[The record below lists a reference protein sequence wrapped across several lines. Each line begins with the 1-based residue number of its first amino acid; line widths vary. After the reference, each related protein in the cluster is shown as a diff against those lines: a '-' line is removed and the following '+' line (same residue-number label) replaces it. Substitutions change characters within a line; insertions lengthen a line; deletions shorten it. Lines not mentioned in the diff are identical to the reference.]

1 MKHEE
6 HRTND
11 AERYGVNEPNPKQEE
26 KTMKK
31 KLALLLA
38 SVMAVGM
45 LAGCGG
51 GTSTATSTPAS
62 GAASGSTGTSTAASE
77 PGTASD
83 MRVDVFYY
91 DFSDIYISSVRT
103 AMDEQLKAMGIEP
116 NNWDAAGSQPTQ
128 TDQVNTAITAGSDL
142 LIVNIVETSTSD
154 PAKDIVEAAR
164 TADIPVIFFNRE
176 VADNEVINSYEKC
189 AFVGTNAPDAGHM
202 QGEMIGK
209 YLLANYDTVDLNG
222 DGTISYVMFK
232 GQEGNAE
239 AEARTQYAVEDANA
253 LLTEAGKP
261 ELAYYDPNAS
271 TKYLVDTAGKWSA
284 QAANDYM
291 VTLLGS
297 YNEDNNNMVELVICN
312 NDGMA
317 EGAISALQNVGYNQG
332 VDENGEPLSVNI
344 PVFGVDATDS
354 AKALI
359 KDGKMVGSIKQD
371 AVGMASTINTLV
383 KNVQDGAELMA
394 NTDQFVVDEGVA
406 KIRVPYQMY
415 DAATQE

>member
-1 MKHEE
+1 
-6 HRTND
+6 
-11 AERYGVNEPNPKQEE
+11 
-26 KTMKK
+26 MKK
-31 KLALLLA
+31 KLALLLSA
-38 SVMAVGM
+38 ILAVSM
-45 LAGCGG
+45 LASCGG
-51 GTSTATSTPAS
+51 SSAGSTAST
-62 GAASGSTGTSTAASE
+62 GSTTGSSVAQSASE
-77 PGTASD
+77 LQ
-83 MRVDVFYY
+83 VDVFYY
-91 DFSDIYISSVRT
+91 DFSDVYISTVRT

-116 NNWDAAGSQPTQ
+116 KNWDAAGSQPTQ
-128 TDQVNTAITAGSDL
+128 TDQVKTAITAGSDL

-154 PAKDIVEAAR
+154 PAKDIVDAAKA
-164 TADIPVIFFNRE
+164 ADIPVIFFNRE
-176 VADNEVINSYEKC
+176 VADNDVINSYEKC

-202 QGEMIGK
+202 QGEMIGE

-222 DGTISYVMFK
+222 DGNISYVLFK

-253 LLTEAGKP
+253 ILTEAGKP
-261 ELAYYDPNAS
+261 ELVYYDSKAT
-271 TKYLVDTAGKWSA
+271 TKYLVDAAGKWSA

-297 YNEDNNNMVELVICN
+297 YNKDNNNMVELIICN

-317 EGAISALQNVGYNQG
+317 EGAIAALQNVGYN
-332 VDENGEPLSVNI
+332 NGEGTTII

-359 KDGKMVGSIKQD
+359 QAGNMTGSIKQD

-394 NTDQFVVDEGVA
+394 NTDQFTVDDDVA

-415 DAATQE
+415 DGTEG

>member
-1 MKHEE
+1 
-6 HRTND
+6 
-11 AERYGVNEPNPKQEE
+11 
-26 KTMKK
+26 MKK
-31 KLALLLA
+31 KLALLLSA
-38 SVMAVGM
+38 ILAVGM
-45 LAGCGG
+45 LASCGG
-51 GTSTATSTPAS
+51 SSAGSTAST
-62 GAASGSTGTSTAASE
+62 GSTTGSSVAQSASE
-77 PGTASD
+77 LQ
-83 MRVDVFYY
+83 VDVFYY
-91 DFSDIYISSVRT
+91 DFSDVYISTVRT

-116 NNWDAAGSQPTQ
+116 KNWDAAGSQPTQ
-128 TDQVNTAITAGSDL
+128 TDQVKTAITAGSDL

-154 PAKDIVEAAR
+154 PAKDIVDAAK
-164 TADIPVIFFNRE
+164 AAYIPVIFFNRE
-176 VADNEVINSYEKC
+176 VADNDVINSYEKC

-202 QGEMIGK
+202 QGEMIGE

-222 DGTISYVMFK
+222 DGSISYVLFK

-253 LLTEAGKP
+253 ILTEAGKP
-261 ELAYYDPNAS
+261 ELAYYDSKAT
-271 TKYLVDTAGKWSA
+271 TKYLVDAAGKWSA

-297 YNEDNNNMVELVICN
+297 YNKDNNNMVELIICN

-317 EGAISALQNVGYNQG
+317 EGAIAALQNVGYN
-332 VDENGEPLSVNI
+332 NGEGTTII

-359 KDGKMVGSIKQD
+359 QAGNMTGSIKQD

-394 NTDQFVVDEGVA
+394 NTDQFTVDDDVA

-415 DAATQE
+415 DGTEG

>member
-1 MKHEE
+1 
-6 HRTND
+6 
-11 AERYGVNEPNPKQEE
+11 
-26 KTMKK
+26 MKK
-31 KLALLLA
+31 FIALAMAA
-38 SVMAVGM
+38 SMSMAL

-51 GTSTATSTPAS
+51 APAS
-62 GAASGSTGTSTAASE
+62 SAAGSTAASTGSSAAASTA
-77 PGTASD
+77 GTTTGDSLK
-83 MRVDVFYY
+83 VDVFYY
-91 DFSDIYISSVRT
+91 DFSDVYISTVRT

-116 NNWDAAGSQPTQ
+116 KNWDAAGSQPTQ
-128 TDQVNTAITAGSDL
+128 TDQVKTAIADNSDL

-164 TADIPVIFFNRE
+164 AADIPVIFFNRE
-176 VADNEVINSYEKC
+176 VADKEVINSYDKC

-202 QGEMIGK
+202 QGEMIGN
-209 YLLANYDTVDLNG
+209 YLMENYDTVDLNG

-239 AEARTQYAVEDANA
+239 AEARTQYAVEDANKI
-253 LLTEAGKP
+253 LTEGGKP
-261 ELAYYDPNAS
+261 ELAYYDANAS
-271 TKYLVDTAGKWSA
+271 TKYLVDAQGKWSA

-297 YNEDNNNMVELVICN
+297 YNKDNNNMVELIICN

-317 EGAISALQNVGYNQG
+317 EGAISALQNVGYNK
-332 VDENGEPLSVNI
+332 GEGSTII

-354 AKALI
+354 AKKLI
-359 KDGKMVGSIKQD
+359 KEGNMAGSIKQD

-394 NTDQFVVDEGVA
+394 NTDQFVVDSDVA
-406 KIRVPYQMY
+406 KIRVPYAMY
-415 DAATQE
+415 DATSQD